1 MLVRV
6 RKFLSAEC
14 GHDGPECVARV
25 SVILLFAQRL
35 FAGHR
40 SEYQYPAASV
50 DDRVETVDQF
60 SHVLVFYGL
69 KSGRRTSGRTK
80 IRKNRAAGRF
90 PSIFCQGLAYRAVV
104 DRAAEVSLF
113 YDRTAGQK
121 RGDLFADGG
130 GFGDFEH
137 DEDGLVVPRDKK

>member
-1 MLVRV
+1 MIDDTEDMAGRMIRRYPLFLRPEVRS
-6 RKFLSAEC
+6 FGL
-14 GHDGPECVARV
+14 
-25 SVILLFAQRL
+25 Q
-35 FAGHR
+35 
-40 SEYQYPAASV
+40 V
-50 DDRVETVDQF
+50 D
-60 SHVLVFYGL
+60 
-69 KSGRRTSGRTK
+69 TK